1 MRVFLTLM
9 RREWMSF
16 FLSPVAYVIFVLFL
30 VLMGLSFSMLIS
42 LLAEGSQSGSVM
54 RQLLGESLFFWLA
67 MLMAIPTITM
77 RQFAEEKHNGTI
89 ESLMTAPLTDLQV
102 VLAKFCGGLGF
113 FAVLWLPTMAYA
125 ILLAQVS
132 PAGAPLDYTSMISSY
147 IGILLIGAFY
157 LSVGLLASSLTRNQ
171 AVAAVITFVVLCSL
185 FFWGFVPYYARGA
198 SWQEIGRYT
207 SSVVHMMEFSRG
219 VLDTRPVVFYISGT
233 AWFLFITTKVLE
245 SRKWRA

>member
-30 VLMGLSFSMLIS
+30 ILMGLSFSMLIG
-42 LLAEGSQSGSVM
+42 LLSEGSQSGSVM

-67 MLMAIPTITM
+67 MLMAIPAITM
-77 RQFAEEKHNGTI
+77 RQFAEEKNIGTI
-89 ESLMTAPLTDLQV
+89 ESLMTAPLTDGQV

-113 FAVLWLPTMAYA
+113 FALLWLPTMAYA
-125 ILLAQVS
+125 VLLAQVS
-132 PAGAPLDYTSMISSY
+132 PAGAPIDHTAMITSY
-147 IGILLIGAFY
+147 LGILLIGAFY
-157 LSVGLLASSLTRNQ
+157 LSIGLLASSLTRNQ
-171 AVAAVITFVVLCSL
+171 AIAAVITFVVLCGF

-198 SWQEIGRYT
+198 TLQEIGRYT
-207 SSVVHMMEFSRG
+207 SAVVHMMEFSRG
-219 VLDTRPVVFYISGT
+219 VIDTRPIVFYLAGT
-233 AWFLFITTKVLE
+233 AWTLFMTMKVLE